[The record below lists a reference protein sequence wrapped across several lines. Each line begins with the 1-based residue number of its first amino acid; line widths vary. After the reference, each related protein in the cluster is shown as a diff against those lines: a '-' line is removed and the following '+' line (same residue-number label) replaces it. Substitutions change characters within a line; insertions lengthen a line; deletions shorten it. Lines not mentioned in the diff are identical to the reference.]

1 MICIYDLEYKN
12 NIISVVG
19 VIENEETEE
28 VYFQSYLIEIKV
40 ILPCLYLFITLFS
53 IGVIFIGFT
62 LIIKGQI
69 IINIFNLIKILTCV
83 ISPLSYLIKPYFN

>member
-40 ILPCLYLFITLFS
+40 ILPCLYLFITL
-53 IGVIFIGFT
+53 
-62 LIIKGQI
+62 
-69 IINIFNLIKILTCV
+69 
-83 ISPLSYLIKPYFN
+83 